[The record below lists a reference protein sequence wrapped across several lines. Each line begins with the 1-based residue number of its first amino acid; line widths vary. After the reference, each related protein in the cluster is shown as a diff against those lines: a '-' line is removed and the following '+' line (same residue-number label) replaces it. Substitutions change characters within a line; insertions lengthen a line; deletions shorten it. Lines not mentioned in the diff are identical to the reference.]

1 LLARR
6 INNSDYYELI
16 AGERRLRASILAN
29 LQTVPCIVLDCDYQ
43 DSAVISILENIQR
56 ANLNFF
62 EEALAIAHL
71 HEHFGL
77 TQQEIGKKLGKSQSA
92 LSNKLRLLRL
102 PADVR
107 YYIEKEGLGKG
118 LGQLFLE
125 NSVDE
130 LVANNTLPLEEIVP
144 NKEQPR
150 KTFDETALEELA
162 ESIRQ
167 HGVLQPLLVRP
178 LPGGGYQLV
187 AGERRYR
194 ASRIAGLREVP
205 VVIRELSDV
214 ETMEIAIIENLQRE
228 DLNPIE
234 EAEGLQALI
243 DRCGFTQDQ
252 VAASVGKSRPAIA
265 NSLRLLKLPPEVREM
280 TKSGAISAG
289 HARAL
294 LGLPNEALIYAAA
307 EQIVSHK
314 LTVRDVEKLAKR
326 SQQEAGAAP
335 KPRSRRDAFYDEVEL
350 ALKETL
356 GRKVRVVPGRGKG
369 TLGSM
374 ILGMVIMIL
383 VTCSFSSLASLVSSS
398 SSLA

>member
-1 LLARR
+1 M
-6 INNSDYYELI
+6 
-16 AGERRLRASILAN
+16 AN
-29 LQTVPCIVLDCDYQ
+29 
-43 DSAVISILENIQR
+43 
-56 ANLNFF
+56 
-62 EEALAIAHL
+62 
-71 HEHFGL
+71 
-77 TQQEIGKKLGKSQSA
+77 KKS
-92 LSNKLRLLRL
+92 
-102 PADVR
+102 
-107 YYIEKEGLGKG
+107 GLGKG

-294 LGLPNEALIYAAA
+294 LGLPNEALIYGGGGANRFTQTYSAGCGKAGQAQSAGSRCGTQAPIPTGCVLRRGGTGA
-307 EQIVSHK
+307 EGDLGPQGARGARPGQRH
-314 LTVRDVEKLAKR
+314 
-326 SQQEAGAAP
+326 AGN
-335 KPRSRRDAFYDEVEL
+335 
-350 ALKETL
+350 
-356 GRKVRVVPGRGKG
+356 
-369 TLGSM
+369 
-374 ILGMVIMIL
+374 
-383 VTCSFSSLASLVSSS
+383 
-398 SSLA
+398 

>member
-1 LLARR
+1 M
-6 INNSDYYELI
+6 
-16 AGERRLRASILAN
+16 
-29 LQTVPCIVLDCDYQ
+29 
-43 DSAVISILENIQR
+43 
-56 ANLNFF
+56 
-62 EEALAIAHL
+62 
-71 HEHFGL
+71 
-77 TQQEIGKKLGKSQSA
+77 
-92 LSNKLRLLRL
+92 
-102 PADVR
+102 
-107 YYIEKEGLGKG
+107 
-118 LGQLFLE
+118 
-125 NSVDE
+125 
-130 LVANNTLPLEEIVP
+130 
-144 NKEQPR
+144 
-150 KTFDETALEELA
+150 A

-294 LGLPNEALIYAAA
+294 LGLPNEALIHAAA

-369 TLGSM
+369 TLEIEFYSNEDLKDLANK
-374 ILGMVIMIL
+374 LGE
-383 VTCSFSSLASLVSSS
+383 
-398 SSLA
+398 